1 MQLRKP
7 SVLLGAVLLAVS
19 LSACAVPT
27 APGASNVPTPQPS
40 MSSVAATAS
49 ATPSSTA
56 EPTLGPDGVGSL
68 KLGMT
73 KAEATASGQATGITG
88 TTGSCGANGD
98 GRLLGANPADQN
110 DLDGKLFFSTTGKL
124 VIIGATSALAT
135 PEGIHLGSSRK
146 DLKNTYPSWHG
157 SDGNSGPGFVKA
169 PGNPKAYYRISI
181 DAGQVLELTLQ
192 STDQDCAE

>member
-1 MQLRKP
+1 MQFRRP
-7 SVLLGAVLLAVS
+7 SVLFGAMLMAVS
-19 LSACAVPT
+19 LSACAVPN
-27 APGASNVPTPQPS
+27 APGASSAPVPQPS
-40 MSSVAATAS
+40 MSSVSATAS
-49 ATPSSTA
+49 AAPSSTA
-56 EPTLGPDGVGSL
+56 EPALGPDGVGSL

-73 KAEATASGQATGITG
+73 KTEAAATGRATGITG
-88 TTGSCGANGD
+88 TTGSCGADGD

-124 VIIGATSALAT
+124 VIIGATSALNT
-135 PEGIHLGSSRK
+135 PEGIHLGSNSK
-146 DLKNTYPSWHG
+146 DVKKAYPGWH
-157 SDGNSGPGFVKA
+157 DSGGAGYVKV